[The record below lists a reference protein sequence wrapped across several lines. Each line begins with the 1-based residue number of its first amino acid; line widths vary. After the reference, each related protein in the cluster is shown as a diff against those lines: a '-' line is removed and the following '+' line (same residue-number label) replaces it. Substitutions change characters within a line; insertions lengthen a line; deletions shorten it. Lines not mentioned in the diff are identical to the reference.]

1 MRPENTPGRADLPTT
16 RVRARAYFDLVQDGV
31 DVRIRS
37 LVDLDVPSDAGRDL
51 QPIARCN
58 LVHGGRLVEAT
69 YLGLDGGAFLPA
81 TIEPLRFAGG
91 MLLLGRSVAQP
102 DEDILD
108 LAALTSMHPD
118 MEVLA
123 KPARHR
129 VSGLVRDR
137 WRTEFR
143 DEQAISDAGLKIDLD
158 AVRPRV
164 DDVREAASRMLLVR
178 EGKLHVRAPLPFWTL
193 PYRDANP
200 RPQLVLPQ
208 DGDVNRGVT
217 AFAHDRIDDAMA
229 FADLPS
235 VRGRRRPGAP
245 EGSIEAEPGW
255 HSEDDLSWVARTF
268 GSSWVRDLDPI
279 VPELSAEGVGA
290 WHSAANA
297 PGILREGGR
306 AEARNILAGV
316 HALRDE
322 IAATPAFDAQRFWID
337 KTRTL
342 ADRLIHIE
350 GMAPEPRAAPYRTL
364 R

>member
-1 MRPENTPGRADLPTT
+1 MRPEDTPGRADLPTT
-16 RVRARAYFDLVQDGV
+16 RVRVHAYFDLVRGGA
-31 DVRIRS
+31 DVRIRI
-37 LVDLDVPSDAGRDL
+37 LVDLDVPHDAGRDL
-51 QPIARCN
+51 QPVARCH
-58 LVHGGRLVEAT
+58 VVQGRQLAEAT
-69 YLGLDGGAFLPA
+69 YLGLDGAAFLPA
-81 TIEPLRFAGG
+81 AALPLRLAAG
-91 MLLLGRSVAQP
+91 MLPLGRSYSRP
-102 DEDILD
+102 DDQVLD

-118 MEVLA
+118 LEVLGES
-123 KPARHR
+123 ARHR

-143 DEQAISDAGLKIDLD
+143 DEQTISDPGLGIDLN
-158 AVRPRV
+158 AVRPTV
-164 DDVREAASRMLLVR
+164 DEVREAASRMLLVR
-178 EGKLHVRAPLPFWTL
+178 DGKLHVRAPLPFWTL

-217 AFAHDRIDDAMA
+217 AFAHDRLDDAMA

-255 HSEDDLSWVARTF
+255 RSEDDLSWVARTF
-268 GSSWVRDLDPI
+268 GGHWVRDLDPI
-279 VPELSAEGVGA
+279 VPELSADGVRA
-290 WHSAANA
+290 WHLAANA

-306 AEARNILAGV
+306 TEALNILAGV

-342 ADRLIHIE
+342 AERLIHIE
-350 GMAPEPRAAPYRTL
+350 GMARTL
-364 R
+364 HMSPLSPLG